1 MFVGGFRTI
10 YGRWIERGGLYRW
23 QFAELI
29 SEDAWAL
36 ALSDAVLVG
45 TTVLCVPFAK
55 VSAFDAA
62 YLYSF
67 SERSVSTG
75 HRSRLGPL
83 LLDRPNF
90 PAHRANGISVYCH
103 SLDFPSVSVSTPLE
117 IDSGKLS

>member
-1 MFVGGFRTI
+1 MGAGARLDAHRTHTDTSTVLFVGGFRTI

-55 VSAFDAA
+55 VSVFDAA
-62 YLYSF
+62 YS
-67 SERSVSTG
+67 
-75 HRSRLGPL
+75 
-83 LLDRPNF
+83 
-90 PAHRANGISVYCH
+90 
-103 SLDFPSVSVSTPLE
+103 
-117 IDSGKLS
+117 